1 VFHILVSDKS
11 GKIFNIPELEAAGM
25 KAGCFFRPDK
35 EEFIK
40 IPEDSKLFM
49 LPGRI
54 PVGYN
59 SETGDFEALKDYFA
73 VAVFMAPAFTGTYS
87 AAYTELS
94 FPIVD
99 REPFPDRRSGN
110 GLNALP
116 LFCYTA
122 AGFYKGDIYVT
133 AVRVDRSNRHDPK
146 FIDIGLV
153 RKNTVRIK
161 KLFPGNRLISHL
173 ADCALIYG
181 CPGAQNFFLSRE
193 ECPLPSSSFCNASC
207 AGCISYQKSKNITAT
222 QPRINFTPSPEEI
235 RDVALFHTD
244 RVKNTV
250 LSFGQGCEGEPLLQ
264 ADLIE
269 KAIRL
274 IRNKA
279 AGAAI
284 NINTNGSK
292 PLAIAKLFDIGLDS
306 IRVSLNSVRKEYY
319 ERYYKPVGYGFQDVL
334 DSIKIAK
341 RKNGFVSINYLTMPG
356 FTDSEDEFAALK
368 KFIEFYKIDMIQWRN
383 LNFDPLAYFRIIRYS
398 GKPSGMIGIRQSIKS
413 LKKYFPNLKMGY
425 YNPPL

>member
-1 VFHILVSDKS
+1 
-11 GKIFNIPELEAAGM
+11 M
-25 KAGCFFRPDK
+25 KAGCFFKPGK

-40 IPEDSKLFM
+40 MPEGSNLFM
-49 LPGRI
+49 LPGRM

-59 SETGDFEALKDYFA
+59 PETGDFEVLKDCFA

-87 AAYTELS
+87 AAYT
-94 FPIVD
+94 
-99 REPFPDRRSGN
+99 EPFPDRRSGN

-153 RKNTVRIK
+153 RKNVVNIK
-161 KLFPGNRLISHL
+161 KIFSGNRLISHL
-173 ADCALIYG
+173 ADCALIHG

-193 ECPLPSSSFCNASC
+193 ECPLPSSSSCNANC
-207 AGCISYQKSKNITAT
+207 AGCISYQKSKNISAT
-222 QPRINFTPSPEEI
+222 QPRIGFTPSPEEI
-235 RDVALFHTD
+235 RDVALFHID

-274 IRNKA
+274 IKNKTTKA
-279 AGAAI
+279 TI

-292 PLAIAKLFDIGLDS
+292 PHAIAKLFDIGLDS
-306 IRVSLNSVRKEYY
+306 VRVSLNSVRKEYY
-319 ERYYKPVGYGFQDVL
+319 ERYYKPAGYGFKDVL

-341 RKNGFVSINYLTMPG
+341 RKKGFVSINYLTMPG

-368 KFIEFYKIDMIQWRN
+368 KFIGSYKIDMIQWRN
-383 LNFDPLAYFRIIRYS
+383 LNFDPLAYFRVIRYS
-398 GKPSGMIGIRQSIKS
+398 GKPSGMIGLRQLIRS
-413 LKKYFPNLKMGY
+413 LKKSFSTLKTGY